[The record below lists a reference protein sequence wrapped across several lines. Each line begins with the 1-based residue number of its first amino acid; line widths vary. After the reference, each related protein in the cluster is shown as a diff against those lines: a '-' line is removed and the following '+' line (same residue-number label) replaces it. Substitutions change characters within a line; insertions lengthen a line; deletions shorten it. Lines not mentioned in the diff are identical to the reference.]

1 MSTIATTYKTFIQNI
16 TPIFGEGEARSIAR
30 IVFEDEFEIHNVQR
44 TQEFPLASQTRLQE
58 IEARLL
64 QNEPIQYI
72 LGQADFYGLKFK
84 VDKRVLIPRQET
96 EELVAWLSEYLVYSP
111 IYINVLDIGTGS
123 GCIPIALKHDFPE
136 ATIHALDVSAEALEL
151 AKENAGEREIHFHQL
166 DILEE
171 KEWQTLEKFDYII
184 SNPPYIPTEESEL
197 MPAWVR
203 LFEPLIAL
211 FVEDKDP
218 LLFYKRIADF
228 ALAHLYPEGQ
238 LFFECNEFN
247 AQEVADMLSQK
258 GFDNVEIRKDLN
270 GKNRMV
276 KGDYYYF

>member
-1 MSTIATTYKTFIQNI
+1 MNTIAATYKTFIQNI
-16 TPIFGEGEARSIAR
+16 SPIFGEGEARSIAR
-30 IVFEDEFEIHNVQR
+30 IVFEDEFQIHNFQR

-64 QNEPIQYI
+64 KNEPIQYI

-96 EELVAWLSEYLVYSP
+96 EELVAWVSEYLTHSP
-111 IYINVLDIGTGS
+111 VYINILDIGTGS
-123 GCIPIALKHDFPE
+123 GCIPIALKHKFPE
-136 ATIHALDVSAEALEL
+136 ANIHAVDVSSDALAL
-151 AKENAGEREIHFHQL
+151 AKENAGEREIHFHEL
-166 DILEE
+166 DMLEE
-171 KEWQTLEKFDYII
+171 KEWQQLDKFDYII
-184 SNPPYIPTEESEL
+184 SNPPYIPTEESDL

-203 LFEPLIAL
+203 LFEPLLAL

-228 ALAHLYPEGQ
+228 ALVHLYPEGQ

-258 GFDNVEIRKDLN
+258 GFENVEIRKDLN
-270 GKNRMV
+270 GKNRML
-276 KGDYYYF
+276 KGDFC